1 MRVCLWSI
9 LSHLLYCS
17 LVVMDT
23 TLKVNPSM
31 YPIVFTI
38 FLFEFP
44 VLRAKSPADLIL
56 WMGWARLPSPSTH
69 HKPLLCFKAR
79 PYCPASIPSCHKQEE
94 VLKLEHLQGR
104 ITTTKKTIKTT
115 ITGLPPLTSPVSV

>member
-38 FLFEFP
+38 FLFESP
-44 VLRAKSPADLIL
+44 VLKAKSLVDLVL
-56 WMGWARLPSPSTH
+56 RMGWARLPSPSTH

-79 PYCPASIPSCHKQEE
+79 PDSPVATPTCHKQEE

-115 ITGLPPLTSPVSV
+115 ITGLPMLTSPVSV